1 MFSLVTQPPKSGT
14 EPFVIYPNDLTNIN
28 KLRMGKTTIF
38 ITHKPQIA
46 ELCDEIFVMENG
58 MITSKGDRGS

>member
-1 MFSLVTQPPKSGT
+1 VDN
-14 EPFVIYPNDLTNIN
+14 VIASTILTNIN